1 MEDAAMKKN
10 DNEYQE
16 NLQMSL
22 DLLPRKAIIIP
33 DKNVK
38 IANEFITAKYKLTL
52 LEFKA
57 FLAITTAYDQRNTKD
72 FYNILKFEFQD
83 LANSIGLNRET
94 GYTKK
99 LEKILTQLS
108 DAKMR
113 IQKRFDENEEKEQ
126 WIVGHFLSSIEA
138 MGDGTIE
145 LIFDP
150 KLIKYFTG
158 LTERYTYL
166 EIQTL
171 LSFSSIYSIRIFNLL
186 KQYKQKKKTYNVE
199 KLKEMLLIT
208 DKYKNF
214 YDFKRYVIE
223 PAIKDI
229 NEHSTMKVSY
239 ETDGAKGKKVTEIT
253 FICVDNILL
262 PNADDKVKKA
272 LEELLY
278 YKVNKNVA
286 LDIVKKFSFERIENN
301 IQYIITTYPKK
312 DKKKE
317 YPKLI
322 VTAIKE
328 NFAGESWGLQ
338 SIDDDKVE
346 KDKEELEKSS
356 KEYDDFIKK
365 IKTDEEAEKIIKYV
379 LENTES
385 TLLLNQLNT
394 LQINYKPMEIV
405 NNKLFKSIA
414 MLLMKNGNI
423 F

>member
-1 MEDAAMKKN
+1 MSKK
-10 DNEYQE
+10 EQE
-16 NLQMSL
+16 NTDNLQMSL
-22 DLLPRKAIIIP
+22 DLLPRKAIVLP

-38 IANEFITAKYKLTL
+38 VANEFISAQYKLTL

-57 FLAITTAYDQRNTKD
+57 FLAITTVYDQKNAKD
-72 FYNILKFEFQD
+72 FYNILKFEFKD
-83 LANSIGLNRET
+83 LAKSIGLNRET

-113 IQKRFDENEEKEQ
+113 IQKRFDEDEEKEQ

-145 LIFDP
+145 LVFDP

-171 LSFSSIYSIRIFNLL
+171 LTFSSIYSIRIFNLL
-186 KQYKQKKKTYNVE
+186 KQYKLKKKTYSVE

-214 YDFKRYVIE
+214 SDFKRYVIE

-239 ETDGAKGKKVTEIT
+239 ETNGMKGKKVTEIT
-253 FICVDNILL
+253 FTCVDNFIL
-262 PNADDKVKKA
+262 PNADDKVRKA
-272 LEELLY
+272 FEELVY
-278 YKVNKNVA
+278 YKINKNVA

-301 IQYIITTYPKK
+301 IKYIITNYPQKNKKK
-312 DKKKE
+312 D
-317 YPKLI
+317 YPGLI
-322 VTAIKE
+322 VAAIKE
-328 NFAGESWGLQ
+328 NFAGKSWGLE
-338 SIDDDKVE
+338 SIDEDDVQKDRAEHE
-346 KDKEELEKSS
+346 KISQA
-356 KEYDDFIKK
+356 YDNFIKI
-365 IKTDEEAEKIIKYV
+365 IKTEAAAEKIVACVID
-379 LENTES
+379 NTES
-385 TLLLNQLNT
+385 TLLLNQLNA
-394 LQINYKPMEIV
+394 LKANYKSLELLS
-405 NNKLFKSIA
+405 NKLFKSIA
-414 MLLMKNGNI
+414 VPVLKNEN
-423 F
+423 FF

>member
-1 MEDAAMKKN
+1 M
-10 DNEYQE
+10 
-16 NLQMSL
+16 
-22 DLLPRKAIIIP
+22 
-33 DKNVK
+33 
-38 IANEFITAKYKLTL
+38 
-52 LEFKA
+52 
-57 FLAITTAYDQRNTKD
+57 
-72 FYNILKFEFQD
+72 
-83 LANSIGLNRET
+83 
-94 GYTKK
+94 
-99 LEKILTQLS
+99 TQS
-108 DAKMR
+108 
-113 IQKRFDENEEKEQ
+113 
-126 WIVGHFLSSIEA
+126 
-138 MGDGTIE
+138 
-145 LIFDP
+145 
-150 KLIKYFTG
+150 LIKYFTG

-186 KQYKQKKKTYNVE
+186 KQYKQKKKTFNIE

-214 YDFKRYVIE
+214 SDFKRYVIE

-253 FICVDNILL
+253 FTCVDSILL

-328 NFAGESWGLQ
+328 NFAGQSWGLQ
-338 SIDDDKVE
+338 SIDDNAVE
-346 KDKEELEKSS
+346 KDKEEFEKASV
-356 KEYDDFIKK
+356 KYDNCINK
-365 IKTDEEAEKIIKYV
+365 IKTDQEAEQIINYV

-394 LQINYKPMEIV
+394 LQITYKPMEML

-414 MLLMKNGNI
+414 MLLMKNGNM

>member
-1 MEDAAMKKN
+1 MSKK
-10 DNEYQE
+10 EQE
-16 NLQMSL
+16 NTDNLQMSL
-22 DLLPRKAIIIP
+22 DLLPRKAIVLP

-38 IANEFITAKYKLTL
+38 VANEFISAQYKLTL

-57 FLAITTAYDQRNTKD
+57 FLAITTVYDQKNAKD
-72 FYNILKFEFQD
+72 FYNILKFEFKD
-83 LANSIGLNRET
+83 LAKSIGLNRET

-113 IQKRFDENEEKEQ
+113 IQKRFDEDEEKEQ

-145 LIFDP
+145 LVFDP

-171 LSFSSIYSIRIFNLL
+171 LTFSSIYSIRIFNLL
-186 KQYKQKKKTYNVE
+186 KQYKLKKKTYSVE

-214 YDFKRYVIE
+214 SDFKRYVIE

-239 ETDGAKGKKVTEIT
+239 ETNGMKGKKVTEIT
-253 FICVDNILL
+253 FTCVDNFIL
-262 PNADDKVKKA
+262 PNADDKVRKA
-272 LEELLY
+272 FEELVY
-278 YKVNKNVA
+278 YKINKNVA

-301 IQYIITTYPKK
+301 IKYIITNYPQKNKKK
-312 DKKKE
+312 D
-317 YPKLI
+317 YPGLI
-322 VTAIKE
+322 VAAIKE
-328 NFAGESWGLQ
+328 NFAGKSWGLE
-338 SIDDDKVE
+338 SIDEDDVQKDRAEHE
-346 KDKEELEKSS
+346 KNSQA
-356 KEYDDFIKK
+356 YDNFIKK
-365 IKTDEEAEKIIKYV
+365 IKTEAAAEKIVACVID
-379 LENTES
+379 NTES
-385 TLLLNQLNT
+385 TLLLNQLNA
-394 LQINYKPMEIV
+394 LKANYKSLELLS
-405 NNKLFKSIA
+405 NKLFKSIA
-414 MLLMKNGNI
+414 IPVLKNEN
-423 F
+423 FF

>member
-1 MEDAAMKKN
+1 MTR
-10 DNEYQE
+10 NENENTE

-38 IANEFITAKYKLTL
+38 VANEFISAQYKLTL

-57 FLAITTAYDQRNTKD
+57 FLAITTVYDQRNSKD
-72 FYNILKFEFQD
+72 FYNILKFQFQD
-83 LANSIGLNRET
+83 LAKSIGLNRET

-113 IQKRFDENEEKEQ
+113 IQKRFDEDEEKEQ

-138 MGDGTIE
+138 MGDGSVE

-171 LSFSSIYSIRIFNLL
+171 LTFSSIYSIRIFNLL
-186 KQYKQKKKTYNVE
+186 KQHKTRTKTFNIE

-214 YDFKRYVIE
+214 SDFKRYVIE

-239 ETDGAKGKKVTEIT
+239 ETDGTRGKKVSEIT
-253 FICVDNILL
+253 FTCVDNFIL
-262 PNADDKVKKA
+262 PNADEKVKKA
-272 LEELLY
+272 FEELIF
-278 YKVNKNVA
+278 YKINKNVA
-286 LDIVKKFSFERIENN
+286 LDIVKKYSFERIENN
-301 IQYIITTYPKK
+301 IQYILTHYPKK
-312 DKKKE
+312 NRKKD
-317 YPKLI
+317 YPGLI
-322 VTAIKE
+322 IAAIKE
-328 NFAGESWGLQ
+328 NFAGKSWGLE
-338 SIDDDKVE
+338 SIDDEDVQKDIEQIE
-346 KDKEELEKSS
+346 KYSRD
-356 KEYDDFIKK
+356 YDDYIKK
-365 IKTDEEAEKIIKYV
+365 IKTKEEAEKIIKTV
-379 LENTES
+379 LEKTES
-385 TLLLNQLNT
+385 TLLLNQLNA
-394 LQINYKPMEIV
+394 LIKNYEPLELLSH
-405 NNKLFKSIA
+405 KLFKSIVVPI
-414 MLLMKNGNI
+414 MKNENL

>member
-1 MEDAAMKKN
+1 MSI
-10 DNEYQE
+10 NEQQNTD

-22 DLLPRKAIIIP
+22 DLLPRKAIVLP

-38 IANEFITAKYKLTL
+38 VANEFISAQYKLTL

-57 FLAITTAYDQRNTKD
+57 FLAITTVYDQKNAKD
-72 FYNILKFEFQD
+72 FYNILKFEFKD
-83 LANSIGLNRET
+83 LAKSIGLNRET

-113 IQKRFDENEEKEQ
+113 IQKRFDEDEEKEK

-145 LIFDP
+145 LVFDP

-171 LSFSSIYSIRIFNLL
+171 LTFSSIYSIRIFNLL
-186 KQYKQKKKTYNVE
+186 KQYKLKKKTYSVD

-214 YDFKRYVIE
+214 SDFKRYVIE

-239 ETDGAKGKKVTEIT
+239 ETNGTKGKKVTEIT
-253 FICVDNILL
+253 FTCVDNFIL
-262 PNADDKVKKA
+262 PNADDKVRKA
-272 LEELLY
+272 FEELVY
-278 YKVNKNVA
+278 YKINKNVA

-301 IQYIITTYPKK
+301 IQYIITNYPQKNKKK
-312 DKKKE
+312 D
-317 YPKLI
+317 YPGLI
-322 VTAIKE
+322 IAAIKE
-328 NFAGESWGLQ
+328 NFASKSWGLE
-338 SIDDDKVE
+338 SIDEDNVQ
-346 KDKEELEKSS
+346 KDRAELEKNLQA
-356 KEYDDFIKK
+356 YDKFIRK
-365 IKTDEEAEKIIKYV
+365 IKTEEAAEKIIDSVIEK
-379 LENTES
+379 TES
-385 TLLLNQLNT
+385 TLLLNQLNA
-394 LQINYKPMEIV
+394 LKANYKSLELLS
-405 NNKLFKSIA
+405 NKLFKSIA
-414 MLLMKNGNI
+414 VPVLKNENM

>member
-1 MEDAAMKKN
+1 M
-10 DNEYQE
+10 
-16 NLQMSL
+16 
-22 DLLPRKAIIIP
+22 
-33 DKNVK
+33 
-38 IANEFITAKYKLTL
+38 
-52 LEFKA
+52 
-57 FLAITTAYDQRNTKD
+57 
-72 FYNILKFEFQD
+72 
-83 LANSIGLNRET
+83 LN
-94 GYTKK
+94 
-99 LEKILTQLS
+99 
-108 DAKMR
+108 M
-113 IQKRFDENEEKEQ
+113 
-126 WIVGHFLSSIEA
+126 
-138 MGDGTIE
+138 
-145 LIFDP
+145 
-150 KLIKYFTG
+150 
-158 LTERYTYL
+158 
-166 EIQTL
+166 
-171 LSFSSIYSIRIFNLL
+171 
-186 KQYKQKKKTYNVE
+186 
-199 KLKEMLLIT
+199 
-208 DKYKNF
+208 YKNF
-214 YDFKRYVIE
+214 SDFKRYVIE

-356 KEYDDFIKK
+356 KEYDNFIKK
-365 IKTDEEAEKIIKYV
+365 IKSDEEAEKIIKYV

>member
-1 MEDAAMKKN
+1 MDLQNKKVVQSNTLIKAIAKMDALPLKLFELAVANVDTKEK
-10 DNEYQE
+10 DPEVE
-16 NLQMSL
+16 LEK
-22 DLLPRKAIIIP
+22 DLIRTFLPRTNALRHDYLQTIMTNLM
-33 DKNVK
+33 DKSTFTVK
-38 IANEFITAKYKLTL
+38 
-52 LEFKA
+52 
-57 FLAITTAYDQRNTKD
+57 
-72 FYNILKFEFQD
+72 
-83 LANSIGLNRET
+83 
-94 GYTKK
+94 YTKENGK
-99 LEKILTQLS
+99 KKTEIFAPFSKIEFS
-108 DAKMR
+108 E
-113 IQKRFDENEEKEQ
+113 DESTVK
-126 WIVGHFLSSIEA
+126 
-138 MGDGTIE
+138 
-145 LIFDP
+145 
-150 KLIKYFTG
+150 
-158 LTERYTYL
+158 
-166 EIQTL
+166 
-171 LSFSSIYSIRIFNLL
+171 LSFSNKIMPYITEL
-186 KQYKQKKKTYNVE
+186 K
-199 KLKEMLLIT
+199 
-208 DKYKNF
+208 KNF
-214 YDFKRYVIE
+214 TQYRIEDLRHFTSSNTITIYKVLMMYYNQYTNYIANGKRTKEELESFLNPVIDVSELKALTVQGKKSYDRFSDLKKRVIE

>member
-1 MEDAAMKKN
+1 MTR
-10 DNEYQE
+10 NENENTE

-38 IANEFITAKYKLTL
+38 VANEFISAQYKLTL

-57 FLAITTAYDQRNTKD
+57 FLAITTVYDQRNSKD
-72 FYNILKFEFQD
+72 FYNILKFQFQD
-83 LANSIGLNRET
+83 LAKSIGLNRET

-113 IQKRFDENEEKEQ
+113 IQKRYDEDEEKEQ

-138 MGDGTIE
+138 MGDGSVE

-171 LSFSSIYSIRIFNLL
+171 LTFSSIYSIRIFNLL
-186 KQYKQKKKTYNVE
+186 KQHKTRTKTFNIE

-208 DKYKNF
+208 NKYKNF
-214 YDFKRYVIE
+214 SDFKRYVIE

-239 ETDGAKGKKVTEIT
+239 ETDGTRGKKVSEIT
-253 FICVDNILL
+253 FTCVDNFIL
-262 PNADDKVKKA
+262 PNADGKVKKA
-272 LEELLY
+272 FEELIF
-278 YKVNKNVA
+278 YKINKNVA
-286 LDIVKKFSFERIENN
+286 LDIVKKYSFERIENN
-301 IQYIITTYPKK
+301 IQYILTNYPKK
-312 DKKKE
+312 NRKKD
-317 YPKLI
+317 YPGLI
-322 VTAIKE
+322 IAAIKE
-328 NFAGESWGLQ
+328 NFAGKSWGLE
-338 SIDDDKVE
+338 SIDDEDVQ
-346 KDKEELEKSS
+346 KDKEQNEKYSRD
-356 KEYDDFIKK
+356 YDAYIKK
-365 IKTDEEAEKIIKYV
+365 IKTKEEAEKIIKTV
-379 LENTES
+379 LEKTES
-385 TLLLNQLNT
+385 TLLLNQLNA
-394 LQINYKPMEIV
+394 LIKNYEPLELLSH
-405 NNKLFKSIA
+405 KLFKSIVVPI
-414 MLLMKNGNI
+414 MKNENL

>member
-1 MEDAAMKKN
+1 MTRNKN
-10 DNEYQE
+10 ENTE

-38 IANEFITAKYKLTL
+38 VANEFISAQYKLTL

-57 FLAITTAYDQRNTKD
+57 FLAITTVYDQRNSKD
-72 FYNILKFEFQD
+72 FYNILKFQFQD
-83 LANSIGLNRET
+83 LAKSIGLNRET

-113 IQKRFDENEEKEQ
+113 IQKRFDEDEEKEQ

-138 MGDGTIE
+138 MGDGSVE

-171 LSFSSIYSIRIFNLL
+171 LTFSSIYSIRIFNLL
-186 KQYKQKKKTYNVE
+186 KQHKTRSKTFNIE

-214 YDFKRYVIE
+214 SDFKRYVIE

-229 NEHSTMKVSY
+229 NEHSTMKVTY
-239 ETDGAKGKKVTEIT
+239 ETDGTRGKKVSEIT
-253 FICVDNILL
+253 FTCVDNFLL
-262 PNADDKVKKA
+262 PNADEKVKKA
-272 LEELLY
+272 FEELIF
-278 YKVNKNVA
+278 YKINKNVA
-286 LDIVKKFSFERIENN
+286 LDIVKKYSFERIENN
-301 IQYIITTYPKK
+301 IQYILTNYPKK
-312 DKKKE
+312 NRKKD
-317 YPKLI
+317 YPGLI
-322 VTAIKE
+322 IAAIKE
-328 NFAGESWGLQ
+328 NFAGKSWGLE
-338 SIDDDKVE
+338 SIDDEDVQ
-346 KDKEELEKSS
+346 KDKEQNEKYSRDYD
-356 KEYDDFIKK
+356 EYIKK
-365 IKTDEEAEKIIKYV
+365 IKTDEEAEKIIKTV
-379 LENTES
+379 LEKTES
-385 TLLLNQLNT
+385 TLLLNQLNA
-394 LQINYKPMEIV
+394 LIKNYEPLELL
-405 NNKLFKSIA
+405 NHKLFKSIVVPI
-414 MLLMKNGNI
+414 MKNENL

>member
-1 MEDAAMKKN
+1 MSKK
-10 DNEYQE
+10 EQE
-16 NLQMSL
+16 NTDNLQMSL
-22 DLLPRKAIIIP
+22 DLLPRKAIVLP

-38 IANEFITAKYKLTL
+38 VANEFISAQYKLTL

-57 FLAITTAYDQRNTKD
+57 FLAITTVYDQKNAKD
-72 FYNILKFEFQD
+72 FYNILKFEFKD
-83 LANSIGLNRET
+83 LAKSIGLNRET

-113 IQKRFDENEEKEQ
+113 IQKRFDEDEEKEQ

-145 LIFDP
+145 LVFDP

-171 LSFSSIYSIRIFNLL
+171 LTFSSIYSIRIFNLL
-186 KQYKQKKKTYNVE
+186 KQYKLKKKTYSVD

-214 YDFKRYVIE
+214 SDFKRYVIE

-239 ETDGAKGKKVTEIT
+239 ETNGMKGKKVTEIT
-253 FICVDNILL
+253 FTCVDNFIL
-262 PNADDKVKKA
+262 PNADDKVRKA
-272 LEELLY
+272 FEELVY
-278 YKVNKNVA
+278 YKINKNVA

-301 IQYIITTYPKK
+301 IQYIITNYPQKNKKK
-312 DKKKE
+312 D
-317 YPKLI
+317 YPGLI
-322 VTAIKE
+322 VAAIKE
-328 NFAGESWGLQ
+328 NFAGKSWGLE
-338 SIDDDKVE
+338 SIDEDDVQKDRAEHE
-346 KDKEELEKSS
+346 KNTQA
-356 KEYDDFIKK
+356 YDNFIQK
-365 IKTDEEAEKIIKYV
+365 IKTEAAAEKIVNCVID
-379 LENTES
+379 NTES
-385 TLLLNQLNT
+385 TLLLNQLNA
-394 LQINYKPMEIV
+394 LKSNYKSLELLS
-405 NNKLFKSIA
+405 NKLFKSIA
-414 MLLMKNGNI
+414 VPVLKNEN
-423 F
+423 FF

>member
-1 MEDAAMKKN
+1 
-10 DNEYQE
+10 
-16 NLQMSL
+16 
-22 DLLPRKAIIIP
+22 
-33 DKNVK
+33 
-38 IANEFITAKYKLTL
+38 
-52 LEFKA
+52 
-57 FLAITTAYDQRNTKD
+57 
-72 FYNILKFEFQD
+72 
-83 LANSIGLNRET
+83 
-94 GYTKK
+94 
-99 LEKILTQLS
+99 
-108 DAKMR
+108 
-113 IQKRFDENEEKEQ
+113 
-126 WIVGHFLSSIEA
+126 
-138 MGDGTIE
+138 
-145 LIFDP
+145 
-150 KLIKYFTG
+150 
-158 LTERYTYL
+158 
-166 EIQTL
+166 
-171 LSFSSIYSIRIFNLL
+171 
-186 KQYKQKKKTYNVE
+186 
-199 KLKEMLLIT
+199 MLLIT

-214 YDFKRYVIE
+214 SDFKRYVIE

-356 KEYDDFIKK
+356 KEYDNFIKK
-365 IKTDEEAEKIIKYV
+365 IKSDEEAEKIIKYV

>member
-1 MEDAAMKKN
+1 MTR
-10 DNEYQE
+10 NENENTE

-38 IANEFITAKYKLTL
+38 VANEFISAQYKLTL

-57 FLAITTAYDQRNTKD
+57 FLAITTVYDQRNSKD
-72 FYNILKFEFQD
+72 FYNILKFQFQD
-83 LANSIGLNRET
+83 LAKSIGLNRET

-113 IQKRFDENEEKEQ
+113 IQKRYDEDEEKEQ

-138 MGDGTIE
+138 MGDGSVE

-171 LSFSSIYSIRIFNLL
+171 LTFSSIYSIRIFNLL
-186 KQYKQKKKTYNVE
+186 KQHKARTKTFNIE

-208 DKYKNF
+208 NKYKNF
-214 YDFKRYVIE
+214 SDFKRYVIE

-239 ETDGAKGKKVTEIT
+239 ETDGTRGKKVSEIT
-253 FICVDNILL
+253 FTCVDNFIL
-262 PNADDKVKKA
+262 PNADGKVKKA
-272 LEELLY
+272 FEELIF
-278 YKVNKNVA
+278 YKINKNVA
-286 LDIVKKFSFERIENN
+286 LDIVKKYSFERIENN
-301 IQYIITTYPKK
+301 IQYILTNYPKK
-312 DKKKE
+312 NRKKD
-317 YPKLI
+317 YPGLI
-322 VTAIKE
+322 IAAIKE
-328 NFAGESWGLQ
+328 NFAGKSWGLE
-338 SIDDDKVE
+338 SIDDEDVQ
-346 KDKEELEKSS
+346 KDKEQNEKYSRD
-356 KEYDDFIKK
+356 YDAYIKK
-365 IKTDEEAEKIIKYV
+365 IKTKEEAEKIIKTV
-379 LENTES
+379 LEKTES
-385 TLLLNQLNT
+385 TLLLNQLNA
-394 LQINYKPMEIV
+394 LIKNYEPLELLSH
-405 NNKLFKSIA
+405 KLFKSIVVPI
-414 MLLMKNGNI
+414 MKNENL

>member
-1 MEDAAMKKN
+1 
-10 DNEYQE
+10 
-16 NLQMSL
+16 
-22 DLLPRKAIIIP
+22 
-33 DKNVK
+33 
-38 IANEFITAKYKLTL
+38 
-52 LEFKA
+52 
-57 FLAITTAYDQRNTKD
+57 
-72 FYNILKFEFQD
+72 
-83 LANSIGLNRET
+83 
-94 GYTKK
+94 
-99 LEKILTQLS
+99 
-108 DAKMR
+108 
-113 IQKRFDENEEKEQ
+113 
-126 WIVGHFLSSIEA
+126 
-138 MGDGTIE
+138 
-145 LIFDP
+145 
-150 KLIKYFTG
+150 
-158 LTERYTYL
+158 
-166 EIQTL
+166 
-171 LSFSSIYSIRIFNLL
+171 
-186 KQYKQKKKTYNVE
+186 
-199 KLKEMLLIT
+199 MLLIT

-214 YDFKRYVIE
+214 SDFKRYVIE

>member
-1 MEDAAMKKN
+1 MTR
-10 DNEYQE
+10 NENENTE

-38 IANEFITAKYKLTL
+38 VANEFISAQYKLTL

-57 FLAITTAYDQRNTKD
+57 FLAITTVYDQRNSKD
-72 FYNILKFEFQD
+72 FYNILKFQFQD
-83 LANSIGLNRET
+83 LAKSIGLNRET

-113 IQKRFDENEEKEQ
+113 IQKRFDEDEEKEQ

-138 MGDGTIE
+138 MGDGSVE

-171 LSFSSIYSIRIFNLL
+171 LTFSSIYSIRIFNLL
-186 KQYKQKKKTYNVE
+186 KQHKTRTKTFNIE

-214 YDFKRYVIE
+214 SDFKRYVIE

-229 NEHSTMKVSY
+229 NEHSTMKVTY
-239 ETDGAKGKKVTEIT
+239 ETDGTRGKKVSEIT
-253 FICVDNILL
+253 FTCIDNFIL
-262 PNADDKVKKA
+262 PNADEKVKKA
-272 LEELLY
+272 FEELIF
-278 YKVNKNVA
+278 YKINKNVA
-286 LDIVKKFSFERIENN
+286 LDIVKKYSFERIENN
-301 IQYIITTYPKK
+301 IQYILTNYPKK
-312 DKKKE
+312 NRKKD
-317 YPKLI
+317 YPGLI
-322 VTAIKE
+322 IAAIKE
-328 NFAGESWGLQ
+328 NFAGKSWGLE
-338 SIDDDKVE
+338 SIDDEDVQ
-346 KDKEELEKSS
+346 KDKEQNEKYSRDYD
-356 KEYDDFIKK
+356 EYIKK
-365 IKTDEEAEKIIKYV
+365 IKTKEEAEKIIKTV
-379 LENTES
+379 LEKTES
-385 TLLLNQLNT
+385 TLLLNQLNA
-394 LQINYKPMEIV
+394 LIKNYEPLELLSH
-405 NNKLFKSIA
+405 KLFKSIVVPI
-414 MLLMKNGNI
+414 MKNENL

>member
-1 MEDAAMKKN
+1 MN
-10 DNEYQE
+10 INEQQ
-16 NLQMSL
+16 NTDDLQMSL
-22 DLLPRKAIIIP
+22 DLLPRKAIVLP

-38 IANEFITAKYKLTL
+38 VANEFISAQYKLTL

-57 FLAITTAYDQRNTKD
+57 FLAITTVYDQKNAKD
-72 FYNILKFEFQD
+72 FYNILKFEFKD
-83 LANSIGLNRET
+83 LAKSIGLNRET

-113 IQKRFDENEEKEQ
+113 IQKRFDEDEEKEK

-145 LIFDP
+145 LVFDP

-171 LSFSSIYSIRIFNLL
+171 LTFSSIYSIRIFNLL
-186 KQYKQKKKTYNVE
+186 KQYKLKKKTYSVD

-214 YDFKRYVIE
+214 SDFKRYVIE

-239 ETDGAKGKKVTEIT
+239 ETNGTKGKKVTEIT
-253 FICVDNILL
+253 FTCVDNFIL

-272 LEELLY
+272 FEELVY
-278 YKVNKNVA
+278 YKINKNVA

-301 IQYIITTYPKK
+301 IQYIITNYPQKNKKK
-312 DKKKE
+312 D
-317 YPKLI
+317 YPGLI
-322 VTAIKE
+322 IAAIKE
-328 NFAGESWGLQ
+328 NFAGKSWGLE
-338 SIDDDKVE
+338 SIDEDDVQ
-346 KDKEELEKSS
+346 KDRAELEKNLQA
-356 KEYDDFIKK
+356 YDKFIRK
-365 IKTDEEAEKIIKYV
+365 IKTEEAAEKIIDSVIEK
-379 LENTES
+379 TES
-385 TLLLNQLNT
+385 TLLLNQLNA
-394 LQINYKPMEIV
+394 LKANYKSLELLS
-405 NNKLFKSIA
+405 NKLFKSIA
-414 MLLMKNGNI
+414 VPVLKNENM

>member
-1 MEDAAMKKN
+1 M
-10 DNEYQE
+10 
-16 NLQMSL
+16 
-22 DLLPRKAIIIP
+22 
-33 DKNVK
+33 
-38 IANEFITAKYKLTL
+38 
-52 LEFKA
+52 
-57 FLAITTAYDQRNTKD
+57 
-72 FYNILKFEFQD
+72 
-83 LANSIGLNRET
+83 
-94 GYTKK
+94 
-99 LEKILTQLS
+99 
-108 DAKMR
+108 
-113 IQKRFDENEEKEQ
+113 
-126 WIVGHFLSSIEA
+126 
-138 MGDGTIE
+138 
-145 LIFDP
+145 
-150 KLIKYFTG
+150 
-158 LTERYTYL
+158 
-166 EIQTL
+166 
-171 LSFSSIYSIRIFNLL
+171 
-186 KQYKQKKKTYNVE
+186 
-199 KLKEMLLIT
+199 
-208 DKYKNF
+208 
-214 YDFKRYVIE
+214 
-223 PAIKDI
+223 
-229 NEHSTMKVSY
+229 
-239 ETDGAKGKKVTEIT
+239 
-253 FICVDNILL
+253 
-262 PNADDKVKKA
+262 
-272 LEELLY
+272 EELLY

>member
-1 MEDAAMKKN
+1 MKKN

-57 FLAITTAYDQRNTKD
+57 FLAITTDQRNTKD

-186 KQYKQKKKTYNVE
+186 KQYKQKKK
-199 KLKEMLLIT
+199 
-208 DKYKNF
+208 
-214 YDFKRYVIE
+214 RC
-223 PAIKDI
+223 
-229 NEHSTMKVSY
+229 
-239 ETDGAKGKKVTEIT
+239 KGK
-253 FICVDNILL
+253 
-262 PNADDKVKKA
+262 
-272 LEELLY
+272 
-278 YKVNKNVA
+278 
-286 LDIVKKFSFERIENN
+286 R
-301 IQYIITTYPKK
+301 
-312 DKKKE
+312 
-317 YPKLI
+317 
-322 VTAIKE
+322 
-328 NFAGESWGLQ
+328 
-338 SIDDDKVE
+338 
-346 KDKEELEKSS
+346 
-356 KEYDDFIKK
+356 
-365 IKTDEEAEKIIKYV
+365 
-379 LENTES
+379 
-385 TLLLNQLNT
+385 
-394 LQINYKPMEIV
+394 
-405 NNKLFKSIA
+405 KLFITI
-414 MLLMKNGNI
+414 LGYQQI
-423 F
+423 PPTYQQ

>member
-1 MEDAAMKKN
+1 MSI
-10 DNEYQE
+10 NEQQNTK

-22 DLLPRKAIIIP
+22 DLLPRKAIVLP

-38 IANEFITAKYKLTL
+38 VANEFISAQYKLTL

-57 FLAITTAYDQRNTKD
+57 FLAITTVYDQKNAKD
-72 FYNILKFEFQD
+72 FYNILKFEFKD
-83 LANSIGLNRET
+83 LAKSIGLNRET

-113 IQKRFDENEEKEQ
+113 IQKRFDEDEEKEK

-145 LIFDP
+145 LVFDP

-171 LSFSSIYSIRIFNLL
+171 LTFSSIYSIRIFNLL
-186 KQYKQKKKTYNVE
+186 KQYKLKKKTYSVD

-214 YDFKRYVIE
+214 SDFKRYVIE

-239 ETDGAKGKKVTEIT
+239 ETNGTKGKKVTEIT
-253 FICVDNILL
+253 FTCVDNFIL
-262 PNADDKVKKA
+262 PNADDKVRKA
-272 LEELLY
+272 FEELVY
-278 YKVNKNVA
+278 YKINKNVA

-301 IQYIITTYPKK
+301 IQYIITNYPQKNKKK
-312 DKKKE
+312 D
-317 YPKLI
+317 YPGLI
-322 VTAIKE
+322 IAAIKE
-328 NFAGESWGLQ
+328 NFAGKSWGLE
-338 SIDDDKVE
+338 SIDDDDVQKDRAEHE
-346 KDKEELEKSS
+346 KNLQAYDK
-356 KEYDDFIKK
+356 FIRK
-365 IKTDEEAEKIIKYV
+365 IKTEAAAEKIVDSVIEK
-379 LENTES
+379 TES
-385 TLLLNQLNT
+385 TLLLNQLNA
-394 LQINYKPMEIV
+394 LKANYKSLELLS
-405 NNKLFKSIA
+405 NKLFKSIA
-414 MLLMKNGNI
+414 VPVLKNENM

>member
-1 MEDAAMKKN
+1 
-10 DNEYQE
+10 
-16 NLQMSL
+16 
-22 DLLPRKAIIIP
+22 
-33 DKNVK
+33 
-38 IANEFITAKYKLTL
+38 
-52 LEFKA
+52 
-57 FLAITTAYDQRNTKD
+57 
-72 FYNILKFEFQD
+72 
-83 LANSIGLNRET
+83 
-94 GYTKK
+94 
-99 LEKILTQLS
+99 
-108 DAKMR
+108 MR

-214 YDFKRYVIE
+214 SDFKRYVIE

>member
-214 YDFKRYVIE
+214 SDFKRYVIE

-239 ETDGAKGKKVTEIT
+239 ETDGAKGKKAPGRSRPG
-253 FICVDNILL
+253 FGRKRLCG
-262 PNADDKVKKA
+262 K
-272 LEELLY
+272 
-278 YKVNKNVA
+278 
-286 LDIVKKFSFERIENN
+286 R
-301 IQYIITTYPKK
+301 
-312 DKKKE
+312 
-317 YPKLI
+317 
-322 VTAIKE
+322 
-328 NFAGESWGLQ
+328 
-338 SIDDDKVE
+338 
-346 KDKEELEKSS
+346 
-356 KEYDDFIKK
+356 
-365 IKTDEEAEKIIKYV
+365 
-379 LENTES
+379 
-385 TLLLNQLNT
+385 
-394 LQINYKPMEIV
+394 
-405 NNKLFKSIA
+405 
-414 MLLMKNGNI
+414 
-423 F
+423 

>member
-1 MEDAAMKKN
+1 MTKKDSGN
-10 DNEYQE
+10 SE

-38 IANEFITAKYKLTL
+38 IANEFITAQYKLTL
-52 LEFKA
+52 LQFKT
-57 FLAITTAYDQRNTKD
+57 FLAITTAYDQKNSRD

-113 IQKRFDENEEKEQ
+113 IQKRFDADEEKEQ

-158 LTERYTYL
+158 LTEKYSYL

-171 LSFSSIYSIRIFNLL
+171 LAFSSIYSIRIFNLL
-186 KQYKQKKKTYNVE
+186 KQYKTKKKTFNID

-214 YDFKRYVIE
+214 SDFKRYVIE
-223 PAIKDI
+223 PAVKDI

-253 FICVDNILL
+253 FICVETFLL

-286 LDIVKKFSFERIENN
+286 LDIVKKFSYNRIENN

-322 VTAIKE
+322 VTAIRE
-328 NFAGESWGLQ
+328 NFAGNSWGLS
-338 SIDDDKVE
+338 SIDDSDMD
-346 KDKEELEKSS
+346 KDKKELEQSF
-356 KEYDDFIKK
+356 EGYDKYIKK
-365 IKTDEEAEKIIKYV
+365 IKTEEEAEKIIKHI
-379 LENTES
+379 LENAES
-385 TLLLNQLNT
+385 TFLSNQLNSLT
-394 LQINYKPMEIV
+394 INYKPLEIL

-414 MLLMKNGNI
+414 APILKNENL

>member
-1 MEDAAMKKN
+1 MNKK
-10 DNEYQE
+10 EQE
-16 NLQMSL
+16 NTDNLQMSL
-22 DLLPRKAIIIP
+22 DLLPRKAIVLP

-38 IANEFITAKYKLTL
+38 VANEFISAQYKLTL

-57 FLAITTAYDQRNTKD
+57 FLAITTVYDQKNAKD
-72 FYNILKFEFQD
+72 FYNILKFEFKD
-83 LANSIGLNRET
+83 LAKSIGLNRET

-113 IQKRFDENEEKEQ
+113 IQKRFDEDEEKEQ

-145 LIFDP
+145 LVFDP

-171 LSFSSIYSIRIFNLL
+171 LTFSSIYSIRIFNLL
-186 KQYKQKKKTYNVE
+186 KQYKLKRKTYSVE

-214 YDFKRYVIE
+214 SDFKRYVIE

-239 ETDGAKGKKVTEIT
+239 ETNGTKGKKVTEIT
-253 FICVDNILL
+253 FTCVDNFILL
-262 PNADDKVKKA
+262 NADDKVRKA
-272 LEELLY
+272 FEELVY
-278 YKVNKNVA
+278 YKINKNVA
-286 LDIVKKFSFERIENN
+286 LDIVKKFSYERIENN
-301 IQYIITTYPKK
+301 IQYIITNYPQKNKKK
-312 DKKKE
+312 D
-317 YPKLI
+317 YPGLI
-322 VTAIKE
+322 IAAIKE
-328 NFAGESWGLQ
+328 NFAGKSWGLE
-338 SIDDDKVE
+338 SIDEDDVQKDRAEHE
-346 KDKEELEKSS
+346 KNLQA
-356 KEYDDFIKK
+356 YDNYIRK
-365 IKTDEEAEKIIKYV
+365 IKTEDAAEKIVDKVIEK
-379 LENTES
+379 TES
-385 TLLLNQLNT
+385 TLLLSQLNA
-394 LQINYKPMEIV
+394 LKANYKSLELLS
-405 NNKLFKSIA
+405 NKLFKSIA
-414 MLLMKNGNI
+414 VPVLKNENL